1 MQQHYTSMILMKEQV
16 SVTLCKAI
24 MIFLISS
31 YPPKKKT
38 SLSAY
43 GGSDTNAIFKSIKER
58 HAPLC
63 SQVGS

>member
-1 MQQHYTSMILMKEQV
+1 MQQHYTSIILMKEQV

-43 GGSDTNAIFKSIKER
+43 GGSGTNAICKSIKEQ
-58 HAPLC
+58 LTLIC
-63 SQVGS
+63 SQAAS